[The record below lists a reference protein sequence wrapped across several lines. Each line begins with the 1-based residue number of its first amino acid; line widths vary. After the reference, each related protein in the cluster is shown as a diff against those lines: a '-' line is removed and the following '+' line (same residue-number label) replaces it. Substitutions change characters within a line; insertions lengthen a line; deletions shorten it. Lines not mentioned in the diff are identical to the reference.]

1 LQYAVGVCD
10 YVIVP
15 ETQDLIAMITQP
27 PVSDEVALAFG
38 MLSAIDFDDQAVFPA
53 NKIHDVRSDGL
64 LPDEFHA
71 MKES

>member
-1 LQYAVGVCD
+1 
-10 YVIVP
+10 
-15 ETQDLIAMITQP
+15 MITQP